1 MIQNSEHNLIL
12 DENKRIYQ
20 KKKSTAIRVKSFLL
34 SIFDI
39 NKT

>member
-20 KKKSTAIRVKSFLL
+20 KKNLQQLELKAFGCQFL
-34 SIFDI
+34 
-39 NKT
+39 T

>member
-12 DENKRIYQ
+12 EENKRIYQ
-20 KKKSTAIRVKSFLL
+20 KKSTAIRVKSFLL